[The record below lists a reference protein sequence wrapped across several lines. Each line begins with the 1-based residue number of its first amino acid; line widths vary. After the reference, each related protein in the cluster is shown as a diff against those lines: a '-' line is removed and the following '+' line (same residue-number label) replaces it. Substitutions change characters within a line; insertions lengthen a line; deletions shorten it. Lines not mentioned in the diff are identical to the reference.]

1 MKDYIETNGITI
13 NDLIEEKNNLT
24 TLKLFGQLPEE
35 VAERKI
41 NNINEKIEEIKNKT
55 DNLLTK

>member
-1 MKDYIETNGITI
+1 MENTLQELEAEKTN
-13 NDLIEEKNNLT
+13 LIS
-24 TLKLFGQLPEE
+24 LKLFWQLPEE